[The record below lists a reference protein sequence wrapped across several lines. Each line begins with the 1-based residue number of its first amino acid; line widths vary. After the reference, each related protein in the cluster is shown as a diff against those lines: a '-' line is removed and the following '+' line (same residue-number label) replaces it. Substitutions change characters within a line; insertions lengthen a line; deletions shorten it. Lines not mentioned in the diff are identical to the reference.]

1 MALKFSVG
9 EVPRTKPFQ
18 FADLAELTIL
28 VGLTSQVSKADLD
41 GLINS
46 GRIDSDPE
54 TEPDHEGDV
63 VAEASLYAKN
73 AEDCFRQLNFRSG
86 ALDECYPFT
95 VDGALLTA
103 RSTIS
108 RTGYA
113 YLFCLICSRLK
124 SFSGS
129 VGFAQ
134 KCARIFTELSSLAL
148 KASLR
153 HSAEVYIFD
162 AGSDDRAAHFDTNLR
177 AALKKLAEQL
187 NAKADE
193 DLIGQQSSSGDGGL
207 DLVAINRLGDTAKGI
222 LAYFGQ
228 CAAQQDG
235 WPKKTLEA
243 KRTNAFFHMGHP
255 ASNLLYTPV
264 MYRTASGRWVNDLQ
278 SYDCIIM
285 DRLRMMRAL
294 KTVLDSAPNLVFDQ
308 IKEIVDEA
316 SCAVIE

>member
-1 MALKFSVG
+1 MSLKFSVG

-28 VGLTSQVSKADLD
+28 VGLNSQVSKADLD

-54 TEPDHEGDV
+54 SEPDSNGNTLVES
-63 VAEASLYAKN
+63 AIYARN
-73 AEDCFRQLNFRSG
+73 AEDCFRQLGFRAG
-86 ALDECYPFT
+86 ALDECYPFNL
-95 VDGALLTA
+95 DGALLSA
-103 RSTIS
+103 RSEIS
-108 RTGYA
+108 NTGYA
-113 YLFCLICSRLK
+113 YLFCLVCSRLK

-134 KCARIFTELSSLAL
+134 RCAKVFTGLSKLAL
-148 KASLR
+148 QAALKN
-153 HSAEVYIFD
+153 SAEVYIFD
-162 AGSDDRAAHFDTNLR
+162 AGSDDRSSVFDTNLR
-177 AALKKLAEQL
+177 VALRKLSVEL
-187 NAKADE
+187 NAIPDE
-193 DLIGQQSSSGDGGL
+193 DLIEQQSTSGDGGL

-243 KRTNAFFHMGHP
+243 KRTGSFFLMGHS

-264 MYRTASGRWVNDLQ
+264 MYRTASGRWVNDLHC
-278 SYDCIIM
+278 YDCIIM

-294 KTVLDSAPNLVFDQ
+294 KTVIDSAPIKVFNQ
-308 IKEIVDEA
+308 IREIVDEVA
-316 SCAVIE
+316 CATID